1 MCANREAAWAE
12 ELLLDK
18 AQLLGLSPVELT
30 VLVGGMRAMGVS
42 QSGAGLWGDGKLCNQ
57 WFKEL
62 LSMDHKWEPN
72 GFNSYKG
79 VERSSG
85 KSVIYASR
93 IDLLFGSNS
102 ELRAIADNNDKFVAD
117 FVSAWNKVMNADRF
131 DI

>member
-1 MCANREAAWAE
+1 
-12 ELLLDK
+12 
-18 AQLLGLSPVELT
+18 
-30 VLVGGMRAMGVS
+30 
-42 QSGAGLWGDGKLCNQ
+42 
-57 WFKEL
+57 
-62 LSMDHKWEPN
+62 MDHKWEPN

-102 ELRAIADNNDKFVAD
+102 ELRAIAEAYAQNDNNDKFVAD